1 MRIFAD
7 FTGIFTTICLKHK
20 ISVIEIMFVP
30 DIVSILRKCFYYQKK
45 KKTFCNIIGLI

>member
-7 FTGIFTTICLKHK
+7 FTGIFTTICLKHN

-30 DIVSILRKCFYYQKK
+30 DIVPVFRKRKILFV
-45 KKTFCNIIGLI
+45 ISSD